1 MTRASG
7 IILQILVIAIF
18 ASSMF
23 FFAMAVSRA
32 EAMLDTNSYEA
43 MPVPAP
49 RQNLDAGIVRRP
61 PCEGDQID
69 EL

>member
-7 IILQILVIAIF
+7 ITLQILVVAIF
-18 ASSMF
+18 VSALF
-23 FFAMAVSRA
+23 FFGMAVSRA
-32 EAMLDTNSYEA
+32 EAMLYTNSYEA
-43 MPVPAP
+43 MPVSAP